1 MVKDGETRREIILA
15 RVNSLVGPKAIT
27 NSRLT
32 KEPRTKER
40 KGRGHRVGRGIQ
52 GDRKGKISRWIGRR
66 EIEKKRDG
74 KRGRGRTRN
83 GKRETCSRDMWEPLD
98 SIVHTD
104 SFERL

>member
-1 MVKDGETRREIILA
+1 MVKDGETRREIILE

-40 KGRGHRVGRGIQ
+40 KGIQ